1 MIDQEE
7 DQKEIDINNNNS
19 LDNNKI
25 KINNIS
31 IYLDSETIPIIDQL
45 VQMGFN
51 KIYSKRLVAYYH
63 PQNIDEALI
72 YFLKEDEIIQHFY
85 IEDRE
90 LIGDKI
96 CFLCGEKKEIH
107 LGYIPE
113 NSNNDNDNNERN
125 NIISNDILLT
135 DLVTNDN
142 KMNEQ
147 FISYNDETNSIKP
160 IKKITCE
167 ICSELF
173 IENNGNKLEKCGHSF
188 CNECWYNFL
197 SIKIKEN
204 KISLI
209 KCLNYGC
216 QEKLSDNFIFNIL
229 KSNQILIEQYKK
241 YKYELEI
248 MNDPNKKFCPYPNC
262 NSYALL
268 KDLKNK
274 NVKCSNNHAFCFLCL
289 EKPHGKRPCKEV
301 LDKSIIEFSK
311 NNFIKRCPNCGIITE
326 KVSGCNHI
334 TCSKCNYQWCWLCNN
349 KYNVEHFREG
359 KCKGFQ
365 FYRPKNE
372 NDIKLAFEGKITL
385 NASQRQQDIEDNH
398 FHFRHH
404 RDIRNRRHHFYDDH
418 LEFERRINRINRRNN
433 ICSFILF
440 LIYICTG
447 NIINILLR
455 IKNYNEKKEII
466 IHLTFLLILIINYFL
481 QIIINLIMLVH
492 YIVTHGTH
500 FSFYDFQ
507 ELDFFKYIVENI
519 ENFDFIICTLIYIFG
534 GEIFF
539 YFRKYFEKSSR
550 KIIKL
555 KIFYYF
561 IEISHRFIFL
571 PYYIIIGVISLS
583 LELLIRKTKYIEDIK
598 YLMN

>member
-1 MIDQEE
+1 MIDEKE
-7 DQKEIDINNNNS
+7 DQKEIETNNNNS

-25 KINNIS
+25 SINNIS
-31 IYLDSETIPIIDQL
+31 IYLDSEIIPIIDQL
-45 VQMGFN
+45 EQMGFN
-51 KIYSKRLVAYYH
+51 KLYSKRLVAYYH
-63 PQNIDEALI
+63 PQSIDEALI
-72 YFLKEDEIIQHFY
+72 YFLKENEIIQHFF

-90 LIGDKI
+90 FIEDKI

-113 NSNNDNDNNERN
+113 NSNNDNDNNNKN
-125 NIISNDILLT
+125 NILYNDIILDELISE
-135 DLVTNDN
+135 DN
-142 KMNEQ
+142 KMNVQ
-147 FISYNDETNSIKP
+147 FISSNDETNSIKS
-160 IKKITCE
+160 IKKMTCG

-173 IENNGNKLEKCGHSF
+173 VEDNGNKLEKCGHSF

-204 KISLI
+204 KISFI
-209 KCLNYGC
+209 KCLNYEC

-229 KSNQILIEQYKK
+229 KSNQNLVEQYKK
-241 YKYELEI
+241 YKYELEVI
-248 MNDPNKKFCPYPNC
+248 NDPNKKFCPYPNC

-289 EKPHGKRPCKEV
+289 EKPHGKKPCKEV

-311 NNFIKRCPNCGIITE
+311 NNFIKKCPHCGIITE

-334 TCSKCNYQWCWLCNN
+334 TCSKCNYEWCWLCNN

-385 NASQRQQDIEDNH
+385 NESQRQHDIENDN
-398 FHFRHH
+398 FHFRGH
-404 RDIRNRRHHFYDDH
+404 RDIRNHRHHRHHFY
-418 LEFERRINRINRRNN
+418 INRRKKCN
-433 ICSFILF
+433 SFILL
-440 LIYICTG
+440 LIYIYAG
-447 NIINILLR
+447 NIINHLLL
-455 IKNYNEKKEII
+455 IKNSHEKGETILYLTYALISII
-466 IHLTFLLILIINYFL
+466 YYFL
-481 QIIINLIMLVH
+481 QVIINLIMLVH
-492 YIVTHGTH
+492 YIVTYGTH

-507 ELDFFKYIVENI
+507 ELKFLKYIKENI
-519 ENFDFIICTLIYIFG
+519 EKFDFIIYTLIYIFG
-534 GEIFF
+534 GEIFL
-539 YFRKYFEKSSR
+539 YFRRYFEKSSR
-550 KIIKL
+550 KRKNL

-571 PYYIIIGVISLS
+571 QYYIIIGVVSLF
-583 LELLIRKTKYIEDIK
+583 LELLIRKTKYIADIQ
-598 YLMN
+598 YLMK